1 MPNLKNGKTKKPRKM
16 PDYRLKLGILQDPN
30 LKMPYITDIR
40 QRFAHAYIIGKTGTG
55 KSVLMER
62 MADYDMKFGLP
73 TIFIDP
79 KGDSVN
85 KLTGNSNYQYI
96 SFKHPVKIN
105 PLRRKGYK
113 VDTLIREFTDV
124 MDIMITAT
132 TINPEATVRMKEI
145 IAKAIKGFKEEDRSL
160 QFLNKFLSF
169 KEVRQSY
176 NFNHVPE
183 TRKWFDEI
191 ENLSKS
197 GTKKVS
203 DYINTMSSIAS
214 RLSQFL
220 DNDEMSQFLTTG
232 ENEFD
237 IADFIES
244 GKSLLVNT
252 NTSDNDNQRF
262 LSALI
267 LYSVFSYIKDEKV
280 KKPLM
285 IYIDEFQT
293 SVNSNFPTL
302 LQFARS
308 CQVGFTISHHDFLE
322 IDPKVLSSIFGIV
335 GSYVVFNCGDT
346 EAKRL
351 AGIVRVKETDI
362 MDLEDYTAYLR
373 LGTKN
378 SLIKTFPPL
387 QNSFIPP
394 HEEEPQAPVY
404 NFLSNDWIM
413 I

>member
-1 MPNLKNGKTKKPRKM
+1 MDKYL
-16 PDYRLKLGILQDPN
+16 LKLGWLETLDYD
-30 LKMPYITDIR
+30 LPYIADVKK
-40 QRFAHAYIIGKTGTG
+40 RFNHFYIIGKSGMG

-62 MADYDMKFGLP
+62 MADYDMKYGLSV
-73 TIFIDP
+73 IFIDP

-85 KLTGNSNYQYI
+85 KLTGNSNYRYI
-96 SFKHPVKIN
+96 SFNHPIKIN

-132 TINPEATVRMKEI
+132 SINPEATVRMKEI
-145 IAKAIKGFKEEDRSL
+145 LAKAIKGFKEEDRSL
-160 QFLNKFLSF
+160 KFLNEFLSF
-169 KEVRQSY
+169 RDVRKSY
-176 NFNHVPE
+176 NFSDPL
-183 TRKWFDEI
+183 TRKWFNEI
-191 ENLSKS
+191 EDTTKS
-197 GTKKVS
+197 GYKKSS

-237 IADFIES
+237 IADFIDK
-244 GKSLLVNT
+244 GRSLLVNT

-267 LYSVFSYIKDEKV
+267 LYSVFSYIKDEKI

-293 SVNSNFPTL
+293 SVNSSFPSL

-308 CQVGFTISHHDFLE
+308 CQVGFTLSHHDFLE
-322 IDPKVLSSIFGIV
+322 INPKVLSSIFGIV
-335 GSYVVFNCGDT
+335 GSYIVFNCGDT
-346 EAKRL
+346 EAERL
-351 AGIVRVKETDI
+351 SATVRASKANI
-362 MDLEDYTAYLR
+362 MDLKDYTAYVR
-373 LGTKN
+373 MGTDN
-378 SLIKTFPPL
+378 SFIKTFPPL
-387 QNSFIPP
+387 QNEFIPP
-394 HEEEPQAPVY
+394 PQTIPTEPVY

-413 I
+413 L

>member
-1 MPNLKNGKTKKPRKM
+1 M
-16 PDYRLKLGILQDPN
+16 PDYRLKLGILQDLN
-30 LKMPYITDIR
+30 AQMPYITDIR
-40 QRFAHAYIIGKTGTG
+40 KRFAHMYIIGKTGTG

-124 MDIMITAT
+124 MDIMITST
-132 TINPEATVRMKEI
+132 SEFNPSATVRMKQI
-145 IAKAIKGFKEEDRSL
+145 LNKAIKGFEEKDRSL
-160 QFLNKFLSF
+160 HFLNKFLSF
-169 KEVRQSY
+169 KDERQSY
-176 NFNHVPE
+176 NFKDPD
-183 TRKWFDEI
+183 TRKWFNEI
-191 ENLSKS
+191 EDKNKS
-197 GTKKVS
+197 GIKLS
-203 DYINTMSSIAS
+203 GDYINTMASISS

-220 DNDEMSQFLTTG
+220 DNEEMSQFLTTG

-293 SVNSNFPTL
+293 SVNSSFPTL

-351 AGIVRVKETDI
+351 AGIVRVKETEI

-387 QNSFIPP
+387 TNSFAPP
-394 HEEEPQAPVY
+394 HEEEPQEPVY

>member
-1 MPNLKNGKTKKPRKM
+1 M
-16 PDYRLKLGILQDPN
+16 PDYRLKLGIVQD
-30 LKMPYITDIR
+30 LDAEMPYITDIKK
-40 QRFAHAYIIGKTGTG
+40 RFAHTYIIGKTGTG

-62 MADYDMKFGLP
+62 MADYDIKFGIP

-145 IAKAIKGFKEEDRSL
+145 LSKAIKGFKEEDRSL

-176 NFNHVPE
+176 NFNHVPA

-191 ENLSKS
+191 ESLSKS

>member
-1 MPNLKNGKTKKPRKM
+1 MPNYK
-16 PDYRLKLGILQDPN
+16 LKLGILQD
-30 LKMPYITDIR
+30 LDAEIPYITDIR
-40 QRFAHAYIIGKTGTG
+40 KRFNHTYIIGKTGTG

-62 MADYDMKFGLP
+62 MADYDIKFGLP

-145 IAKAIKGFKEEDRSL
+145 LAKAIKGFKEEDRSIH
-160 QFLNKFLSF
+160 FLNEFLSF
-169 KEVRQSY
+169 KDVRQRY
-176 NFNHVPE
+176 PFDAT
-183 TRKWFDEI
+183 TRKWFNEI
-191 ENLSKS
+191 EDTKKS
-197 GTKKVS
+197 GFKKVS

-293 SVNSNFPTL
+293 SVNSSFPTL

-322 IDPKVLSSIFGIV
+322 IDKKVLSSIFGIV

-346 EAKRL
+346 EAERL
-351 AGIVRVKETDI
+351 AGIVRVKDSEI

-387 QNSFIPP
+387 KESYTPDTPP
-394 HEEEPQAPVY
+394 TGLVEKEPTY

>member
-1 MPNLKNGKTKKPRKM
+1 M
-16 PDYRLKLGILQDPN
+16 PDYRLKLGILQDLN
-30 LKMPYITDIR
+30 AQMPYITDIR
-40 QRFAHAYIIGKTGTG
+40 KRFAHMYIIGKTGTG

-124 MDIMITAT
+124 MDIMITST
-132 TINPEATVRMKEI
+132 SEFNPSATVRMKQI
-145 IAKAIKGFKEEDRSL
+145 LNKAIKGFKEKDRSL
-160 QFLNKFLSF
+160 HFLNEFLSF
-169 KEVRQSY
+169 KIVRQNY
-176 NFNHVPE
+176 KFDD
-183 TRKWFDEI
+183 TKTTDWFKEI
-191 ENLSKS
+191 ENKNKS
-197 GTKKVS
+197 GIKLS
-203 DYINTMSSIAS
+203 GDYINTMASISS

-220 DNDEMSQFLTTG
+220 DNEEMSQFLTTG

-293 SVNSNFPTL
+293 SVNSSFPTL

-351 AGIVRVKETDI
+351 AGIVRVKETEI

-387 QNSFIPP
+387 TNSFAPP
-394 HEEEPQAPVY
+394 HEEEPQEPVY

>member
-1 MPNLKNGKTKKPRKM
+1 M
-16 PDYRLKLGILQDPN
+16 PDYRLKLGLLEDLDAEI
-30 LKMPYITDIR
+30 PYIT
-40 QRFAHAYIIGKTGTG
+40 QLKKRFNHTYIIGKSGMG

-62 MADYDMKFGLP
+62 MADYDIKFGLP
-73 TIFIDP
+73 IIFIDP

-124 MDIMITAT
+124 MDIMITST
-132 TINPEATVRMKEI
+132 SEFNPSATVRMKQI
-145 IAKAIKGFKEEDRSL
+145 LNKAIKGFEEKDRSL
-160 QFLNKFLSF
+160 HFLNKFLSF
-169 KEVRQSY
+169 KDERQKY
-176 NFNHVPE
+176 NFKDPD
-183 TRKWFDEI
+183 TRKWFNEI
-191 ENLSKS
+191 EDKNKS
-197 GTKKVS
+197 GIKLS
-203 DYINTMSSIAS
+203 GDYINTMASIAS

-293 SVNSNFPTL
+293 AVNSSFPTL

-322 IDPKVLSSIFGIV
+322 IDKVVLSSIFGMV
-335 GSYVVFNCGDT
+335 GSYIVFNCGDT

-351 AGIVRVKETDI
+351 AGIVRVKETEI
-362 MDLEDYTAYLR
+362 MDLDDYTAYLR

-387 QNSFIPP
+387 PMQTPP
-394 HEEEPQAPVY
+394 QPMHSEEEPTY
-404 NFLSNDWIM
+404 NFLSDDWILV
-413 I
+413 

>member
-1 MPNLKNGKTKKPRKM
+1 M
-16 PDYRLKLGILQDPN
+16 PDYKLKLGILQDN
-30 LKMPYITDIR
+30 NADIPYFTKIK
-40 QRFAHAYIIGKTGTG
+40 QRFNHIYIVGKTGTG

-62 MADYDMKFGLP
+62 MADYDMKYGLSV
-73 TIFIDP
+73 IFIDP

-85 KLTGNSNYQYI
+85 KLTPNNNHRYI
-96 SFKHPVKIN
+96 SFNHPVKIN

-145 IAKAIKGFKEEDRSL
+145 LSKAIKGFKEADRSIK
-160 QFLNKFLSF
+160 FLNEFLSF
-169 KEVRQSY
+169 QDVRRSY
-176 NFNHVPE
+176 SFRDPMI
-183 TRKWFDEI
+183 RKWFNEI
-191 ENLSKS
+191 EDTKKS
-197 GTKKVS
+197 GFKKTS
-203 DYINTMSSIAS
+203 DYINTMSSISS

-220 DNDEMSQFLTTG
+220 DNDEMSQFLTTE

-237 IADFIES
+237 IETLIEQ
-244 GKSLLVNT
+244 GQSLLVNT
-252 NTSDNDNQRF
+252 DTSDNDNQRF

-267 LYSVFSYIKDEKV
+267 LYSVFSYIKNNTI

-293 SVNSNFPTL
+293 SVNSSFPTL

-308 CQVGFTISHHDFLE
+308 NQVGFTISHHDFLE
-322 IDPKVLSSIFGIV
+322 INPKVLSSIFGIV
-335 GSYVVFNCGDT
+335 GSYIAFNCGDT
-346 EAKRL
+346 EAERL
-351 AGIVRVKETDI
+351 SAIVRASKANI
-362 MDLEDYTAYLR
+362 MDLEDYTAYVR

-387 QNSFIPP
+387 ATIPTP
-394 HEEEPQAPVY
+394 KHILSEQEPVY
-404 NFLSNDWIM
+404 NFLSNDWIVV
-413 I
+413 

>member
-1 MPNLKNGKTKKPRKM
+1 LGYNNYKLEFGIIWDNKP
-16 PDYRLKLGILQDPN
+16 DIDF
-30 LKMPYITDIR
+30 PYITDIKNR
-40 QRFAHAYIIGKTGTG
+40 YTHTYIIGKTGTG

-62 MADYDMKFGLP
+62 MADYDIKFGLP
-73 TIFIDP
+73 VIFIDP

-96 SFKHPVKIN
+96 SFKNPVKIN

-145 IAKAIKGFKEEDRSL
+145 LAKAIKGFKEEDRSIK
-160 QFLNKFLSF
+160 FLYEFLSF
-169 KEVRQSY
+169 KEVREEYCRKGFTDS
-176 NFNHVPE
+176 
-183 TRKWFDEI
+183 TTIKWFKEI
-191 ENLSKS
+191 EDTKKS
-197 GTKKVS
+197 GFKKVS

-220 DNDEMSQFLTTG
+220 ENDEMSQFLTTG

-293 SVNSNFPTL
+293 SVNSSFPTL

-322 IDPKVLSSIFGIV
+322 INPKVLSSIFGIV

-346 EAKRL
+346 EAERL
-351 AGIVRVKETDI
+351 AGIVRVKSSDI

-373 LGTKN
+373 LGIKN

-387 QNSFIPP
+387 LNSFIPP
-394 HEEEPQAPVY
+394 HEEEPQEPVY